1 MADLVLNDEQTNLV
15 VSTLRPLQV
24 RDSRG
29 NVLGVISPIWTENDI
44 AEAKR
49 RINSDEPRYTTAQ
62 VLEYLSSLDR
72 K

>member
-1 MADLVLNDEQTNLV
+1 MADLVLSDEQTNLV
-15 VSTLRPLQV
+15 VSTPRPLQV

-29 NVLGVISPIWTENDI
+29 DVLGVISPIWTEHDI

-49 RINSDEPRYTTAQ
+49 RISSDEPRYTTAQ
-62 VLEYLSSLDR
+62 LLEYLNSLDR